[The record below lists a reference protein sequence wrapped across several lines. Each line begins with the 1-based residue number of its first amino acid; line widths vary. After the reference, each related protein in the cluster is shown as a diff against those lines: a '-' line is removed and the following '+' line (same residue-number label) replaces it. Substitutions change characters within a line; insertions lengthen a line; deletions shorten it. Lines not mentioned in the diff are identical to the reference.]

1 MASKYLLWKYRD
13 VRPDQPRELTDK
25 EKRANWWYYHK
36 WHVVIGIVLVL
47 ALGTII
53 WSALGI
59 GRVLPDYQ
67 LAYVGG
73 SSLPAD
79 TVSALENAIAR
90 LGTDANGDGQVV
102 VKVNQFVTGGGSG
115 DANAA
120 MYAYASAAAVM
131 ADLSSCES
139 YFFLLE
145 DPDTFQR
152 NYQALSRLDG
162 TLPTDFDRDCES
174 CYLSWADCPALAG
187 LDLGSYSETLPG
199 GTISGDSQEL
209 LSRLYIARRGFW
221 TGKTVK
227 NPDECNALW
236 EELTKGRPGPRT

>member
-13 VRPDQPRELTDK
+13 IKPDQPRELTDK

-47 ALGTII
+47 ALGNII

-67 LAYVGG
+67 LAYVG
-73 SSLPAD
+73 SASLPAD
-79 TVSALENAIAR
+79 TVSALENAIAQ
-90 LGTDANGDGQVV
+90 LGSDANGDGQVL
-102 VKVNQFVTGGGSG
+102 VKVNQFVTGGTG

-120 MYAYASAAAVM
+120 MYAYASAAAIM
-131 ADLSSCES
+131 ADLSSRDS

-152 NYQALSRLDG
+152 NYQVLSHLDG
-162 TLPTDFDRDCES
+162 TLPTDFDRDYES
-174 CYLSWADCPALAG
+174 CYLSWADCPALTG
-187 LDLGSYSETLPG
+187 LDLGSYSETFLDE
-199 GTISGDSQEL
+199 TISGDSQEL
-209 LSRLYIARRGFW
+209 LSHLYIARRGFW
-221 TGKTVK
+221 TGETVK
-227 NPDECNALW
+227 NLDKCDALW
-236 EELTKGRPGPRT
+236 AELTRGGF